1 MPSLIGV
8 PVQHVING
16 PNFAVKI
23 ETMSLF
29 LEYPP
34 RNPHKHARSDA
45 RTHARTEMRAPS
57 PLCATRLRFGADGE
71 ESLKARRLVDSR
83 QVLHTLP
90 LHRRFTLGLKGAGRN
105 WFGRAPGLCGGGGE
119 VKALALCAAAALAC
133 RTFRTPCRMPCV
145 VSRGVVLSVA
155 CDVSRC
161 MLSAHVRSGLQSQ
174 YRLPKRVV
182 GPISGNAAGVE
193 NGGEVCAACTAAR
206 TTVRRP
212 RCSLVHYCH

>member
-1 MPSLIGV
+1 
-8 PVQHVING
+8 VQHVING

-71 ESLKARRLVDSR
+71 ESLKARRLVDSC
-83 QVLHTLP
+83 QVLHTGP
-90 LHRRFTLGLKGAGRN
+90 MHRRFTLGLKGAGRN

-119 VKALALCAAAALAC
+119 VNAQRCVRPLCWHVAHSERRVAC
-133 RTFRTPCRMPCV
+133 RASYPV
-145 VSRGVVLSVA
+145 VSCCPWHAMCPAVCCLHTCARV
-155 CDVSRC
+155 CSRSTGC
-161 MLSAHVRSGLQSQ
+161 RRESSAPS
-174 YRLPKRVV
+174 
-182 GPISGNAAGVE
+182 AAMQL
-193 NGGEVCAACTAAR
+193 A
-206 TTVRRP
+206 
-212 RCSLVHYCH
+212 